1 LIFIVS
7 LNTIKNISMNTSL
20 KLAAALLLFISCNP
34 MQKANNQ
41 ASKNQIKAIYPTVSF
56 DSIVAKKALAYGNTT
71 IEGIAYTKPRNQ
83 IGTKVPLSKPI
94 FAANTTVVLFP
105 VTPYLEEWLRLRH
118 EKESKRTHVY
128 MSNDAFKY
136 RIVEKTDEYGRFK
149 FEKMKPGRYFIQCIM
164 GYSETKSRQV
174 YQGTAYGTYST
185 SDYYTKQYYNVAKY
199 ERLEEFITVKEGDTK
214 LELKLK

>member
-1 LIFIVS
+1 
-7 LNTIKNISMNTSL
+7 MNTYL
-20 KLAAALLLFISCNP
+20 KLTAGLFLFVACSP
-34 MQKANNQ
+34 MQKANKMAN
-41 ASKNQIKAIYPTVSF
+41 KNKINAIYPTATF
-56 DSIVAKKALAYGNTT
+56 DSIAAKKALAYGNIT

-83 IGTKVPLSKPI
+83 IGTKVPLSKRI

-105 VTPYLEEWLRLRH
+105 VTSYLEEWFHLRN

-185 SDYYTKQYYNVAKY
+185 ADYYSKQYYNVAKY

-214 LELKLK
+214 LEIKLK

>member
-1 LIFIVS
+1 MRAFTKFLT
-7 LNTIKNISMNTSL
+7 TI
-20 KLAAALLLFISCNP
+20 LLFTSCSP
-34 MQKANNQ
+34 MQKANNL
-41 ASKNQIKAIYPTVSF
+41 ANKNQINAIYPSIQF
-56 DSIVAKKALAYGNTT
+56 DSVAAKNALAYGTAV
-71 IEGIAYTKPRNQ
+71 IEGVAYTKPRNQ

-105 VTPYLEEWLRLRH
+105 VTPYLEEWFHLRN

-128 MSNDAFKY
+128 MSNEAFKY
-136 RIVEKTDEYGRFK
+136 RIVEKTDAYGRFK

-185 SDYYTKQYYNVAKY
+185 ADYYTKQYYNVAKY
-199 ERLEEFITVKEGDTK
+199 ERLEEFVTLNESVSK
-214 LELKLK
+214 LEIKLK